1 MLKFNLKSCFFNPRK
16 FNFLL
21 LLKKSSRGKVIFQGE
36 IQPRIVWMLFQASF
50 GNVYSAA
57 IPKGKLPLAKQE
69 NQAKEMSFRNSARNG
84 ENPEQSI
91 HSFFRIFCSLL
102 IFSTKIWIFCCF
114 FILKISVE
122 ERENILEKI
131 PQNLSFILISFS
143 MAATA
148 FAYWESPAHRILTL
162 NTSTKTTLSP
172 DQDSIRMFF

>member
-69 NQAKEMSFRNSARNG
+69 NQAGNVIQKLSQKRRRSRAK
-84 ENPEQSI
+84 
-91 HSFFRIFCSLL
+91 HSFIFQDLL
-102 IFSTKIWIFCCF
+102 LPF
-114 FILKISVE
+114 
-122 ERENILEKI
+122 NILNKNMNFLLFFHFEDLFRGKREYIGKDPAKLVIYTHIILNRFCPLRI
-131 PQNLSFILISFS
+131 PRS
-143 MAATA
+143 
-148 FAYWESPAHRILTL
+148 HRIMTL